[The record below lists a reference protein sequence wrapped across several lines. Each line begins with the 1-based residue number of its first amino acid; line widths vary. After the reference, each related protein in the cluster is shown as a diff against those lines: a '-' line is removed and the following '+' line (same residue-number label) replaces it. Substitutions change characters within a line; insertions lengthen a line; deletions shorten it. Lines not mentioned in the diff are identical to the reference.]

1 MNLDDLRK
9 EIDRIDDKLLQ
20 LFQER
25 MGIVKDIAEY
35 KKVHNIPILNSELEK
50 AKLSDII
57 SKTDDELVFY
67 TQILFNTL
75 FDTSKSYQEKL
86 NISQPAALGY
96 SDKKFGLLGAELQ
109 HSYSPLIHS
118 HLGDYEYGLYEK
130 QSDQLY
136 GFVHNSDLDGFN
148 VTIPYKKDIMKYCNI
163 LTPIAKRTGSV
174 NTVIGRANNLT
185 GDNTDYYGFRYMI
198 ERSGI
203 NPEGKKVLLLGDGG
217 SAATIKA
224 AIQDMNAGCLVTIS
238 RRGQDNYGNISNHY
252 DSDIII
258 NSTPVG
264 MYPDNGKTV
273 IDISSFKK
281 CIALFDLIYNPAQT
295 RLMYEAS
302 KLGIKAYN
310 GLSMLAAQAKKAA
323 ELFTDS
329 VIDDSVIERVVEK
342 VAKKTGNIVLI
353 GMPGS
358 GKSTVGKA
366 LAELTERAFIDTDE
380 VIAATYNKSASDIIK
395 DKGEVFFR
403 DIETKVLEKVTKQ
416 SNCVISTGGGVVTQ
430 ERNRYLLRQ
439 NGIVV
444 FLKRDLSLLSTLD
457 RPLSQQNTLEELY
470 KARKNNYLGWSDYQI
485 DCDDTDKAHLKIY
498 EVLGL

>member
-1 MNLDDLRK
+1 
-9 EIDRIDDKLLQ
+9 
-20 LFQER
+20 
-25 MGIVKDIAEY
+25 
-35 KKVHNIPILNSELEK
+35 
-50 AKLSDII
+50 
-57 SKTDDELVFY
+57 
-67 TQILFNTL
+67 
-75 FDTSKSYQEKL
+75 
-86 NISQPAALGY
+86 
-96 SDKKFGLLGAELQ
+96 
-109 HSYSPLIHS
+109 
-118 HLGDYEYGLYEK
+118 
-130 QSDQLY
+130 
-136 GFVHNSDLDGFN
+136 
-148 VTIPYKKDIMKYCNI
+148 
-163 LTPIAKRTGSV
+163 
-174 NTVIGRANNLT
+174 
-185 GDNTDYYGFRYMI
+185 
-198 ERSGI
+198 
-203 NPEGKKVLLLGDGG
+203 
-217 SAATIKA
+217 
-224 AIQDMNAGCLVTIS
+224 MNAGCLVTVS
-238 RRGQDNYGNISNHY
+238 RSGQENYGNISNHY

-323 ELFTDS
+323 ELFTES

-416 SNCVISTGGGVVTQ
+416 SNCVISTGGGVVTR

-444 FLKRDLSLLSTLD
+444 FLKRDLSLLCTLD